1 MKALGM
7 FLVAF
12 AVILVGLAIVHL
24 IANQQGA
31 GSIGVDQ
38 EELNT
43 LAAGSPGL
51 NVSEDIGTEENMPDP
66 EEIVVDENE
75 VTMDLPESI

>member
-12 AVILVGLAIVHL
+12 AVILVGLAIAHL
-24 IANQQGA
+24 IANQQGTW
-31 GSIGVDQ
+31 SIGVGQ

-43 LAAGSPGL
+43 LAAGSPEL
-51 NVSEDIGTEENMPDP
+51 NIPEDIGTEGNMPDP

-75 VTMDLPESI
+75 VVMDLPESI